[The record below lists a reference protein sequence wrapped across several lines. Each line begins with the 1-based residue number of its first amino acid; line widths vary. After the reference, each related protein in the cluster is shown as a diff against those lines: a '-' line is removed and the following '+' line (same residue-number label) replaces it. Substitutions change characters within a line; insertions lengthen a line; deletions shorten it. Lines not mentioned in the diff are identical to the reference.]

1 MNNLNHL
8 PLFFH
13 DEMPVS
19 LEIHFALPEKGFRED
34 PEWLWEGS
42 RTISLL
48 NQKAQA
54 SGLEHSILELS
65 LHIFKDSHINDLTIL
80 PRHVADISAILEK
93 GKGEGINLDKLVKT
107 AKDENLIVPLYHSFA
122 IANSVLR
129 DDFLFEAKKASKD
142 KLTGIEIKF
151 LMPKKERNVQHEY
164 LIRKRL
170 RAHFKK
176 HSDLLEME
184 IKQLRIKGLLMAVFG
199 VVMIFVAASLLFA
212 AEQNYLIRF
221 LEVLLEPAG
230 WFTAW
235 TGLDQI
241 FYKSNEK
248 KPDLEFYDKMMHADI
263 VFLSY

>member
-1 MNNLNHL
+1 M
-8 PLFFH
+8 F
-13 DEMPVS
+13 DGAVIEMKEKE
-19 LEIHFALPEKGFRED
+19 EIERTLDTEQKMELLAKSSIALWIDGYDDIFSDFDHRPYSQR
-34 PEWLWEGS
+34 
-42 RTISLL
+42 
-48 NQKAQA
+48 A
-54 SGLEHSILELS
+54 LS
-65 LHIFKDSHINDLTIL
+65 
-80 PRHVADISAILEK
+80 
-93 GKGEGINLDKLVKT
+93 
-107 AKDENLIVPLYHSFA
+107 
-122 IANSVLR
+122 